1 MLEKINSPEDLKKLN
16 IEEKEQLAKEIRE
29 YILNVVSENGGH
41 LASNLGVVELT
52 IALHSVFNV
61 PTDKIVWDVGHQTYV
76 HKILTGRRE
85 QLKTIRKL
93 DGLAGFPKTNES
105 DCDCF
110 NTGHSSTSISA
121 ALGMARAR
129 DLEGKN
135 NSVIAVIGDGA
146 LTGGM
151 ALEALNDAG
160 YSNTKMTVIL
170 NDNEMSISKNI
181 GGLNMFLSKLRTK
194 KLYAKSSLSAKK
206 VIIKIPVV
214 GKPFVKIVQR
224 VKRSIK
230 QLIIPKM
237 FFEDIGFTYLGPV
250 DGHNIEQL
258 QNIMQLSKQV
268 EAPVLIHVL
277 TKKGKGYK
285 IAEENPDKFHA
296 TSPFNIETGKPKK
309 EKKPDYS
316 KVFGEKIVEMAKKD
330 SRIVAITASMKDGT
344 GLTKFQKEFPNR
356 FFDMGIAEANMMS
369 TSAGMATTGKV
380 PFASTF
386 AVFAAGR
393 SYDQIRNS
401 ICYPNL
407 NVKICSTHSGITVGE
422 DGATHQMLED
432 ISMMRTLPNM
442 KVLSPADD
450 IETKW
455 AIEEAY
461 KQKGPVYVR
470 LSRLATPII
479 YDENQN
485 FEFGKMIQIGNGID
499 ATIFASGDVLAEA
512 LKAKEI
518 LAKAKGIDIRV
529 VDVHTIKP
537 IDEEM
542 IVKCAKETKR
552 LISIEDHNVIG
563 GLGSAISEVLTS
575 KYPAKLERI
584 GINDEFG
591 RSGKAEELVKFYGLS
606 AEKIVEKFL

>member
-1 MLEKINSPEDLKKLN
+1 MKEEKKATRQSYGETLEKLGEKYSDIVVLDADL
-16 IEEKEQLAKEIRE
+16 AT
-29 YILNVVSENGGH
+29 
-41 LASNLGVVELT
+41 AT
-52 IALHSVFNV
+52 
-61 PTDKIVWDVGHQTYV
+61 
-76 HKILTGRRE
+76 
-85 QLKTIRKL
+85 KTIN
-93 DGLAGFPKTNES
+93 F
-105 DCDCF
+105 
-110 NTGHSSTSISA
+110 
-121 ALGMARAR
+121 
-129 DLEGKN
+129 
-135 NSVIAVIGDGA
+135 
-146 LTGGM
+146 
-151 ALEALNDAG
+151 
-160 YSNTKMTVIL
+160 
-170 NDNEMSISKNI
+170 
-181 GGLNMFLSKLRTK
+181 
-194 KLYAKSSLSAKK
+194 AKK
-206 VIIKIPVV
+206 
-214 GKPFVKIVQR
+214 
-224 VKRSIK
+224 
-230 QLIIPKM
+230 
-237 FFEDIGFTYLGPV
+237 
-250 DGHNIEQL
+250 
-258 QNIMQLSKQV
+258 
-268 EAPVLIHVL
+268 
-277 TKKGKGYK
+277 
-285 IAEENPDKFHA
+285 
-296 TSPFNIETGKPKK
+296 
-309 EKKPDYS
+309 
-316 KVFGEKIVEMAKKD
+316 
-330 SRIVAITASMKDGT
+330 
-344 GLTKFQKEFPNR
+344 FPER

-479 YDENQN
+479 YDENQK

-518 LAKAKGIDIRV
+518 LAKTKGIDIRV

-537 IDEEM
+537 IDEDM
-542 IVKCAKETKR
+542 IFKCAKETKR

-591 RSGKAEELVKFYGLS
+591 KSGKAEELVKFYGLS